1 VPVELL
7 PNLRR
12 TIPPA
17 LKKNLKALAEA
28 KVTVCVNVMVQAAC
42 PEPVA
47 VVLLVVP
54 ENVPTSVPDAAALP
68 RLLVMLVRSVLSAA
82 KILMVLP
89 ATGATLEVMAVPV
102 WLPMLAMVLT
112 KLAHCVAVTV
122 APVLTV
128 DKAVCPHP
136 NEVAPVLH
144 TLFTFAPDVVDA
156 NPL

>member
-1 VPVELL
+1 M

-17 LKKNLKALAEA
+17 LKKYLSASALA

-68 RLLVMLVRSVLSAA
+68 RFVVMLVRSVLSAA

-89 ATGATLEVMAVPV
+89 ATGGVLEVMAVPV
-102 WLPMLAMVLT
+102 WLPMLEMVLT
-112 KLAHCVAVTV
+112 KLAH
-122 APVLTV
+122 
-128 DKAVCPHP
+128 
-136 NEVAPVLH
+136 
-144 TLFTFAPDVVDA
+144 
-156 NPL
+156 